1 MEGETLVDHS
11 HNLIGLDDESRGVF
25 DSELGAVEV
34 GDDEINS
41 GKGLKEG
48 NFFLNEQVSS
58 LTLESLVR

>member
-48 NFFLNEQVSS
+48 NFFLNE
-58 LTLESLVR
+58 